1 MGRPPTGVRPGERL
15 TDYKQITVRLPPDTV
30 AQLKTLVRTL
40 ERPQWRVMTEA
51 IAAFAAARPEA
62 LPPDPALVQG
72 ALAIAHRAARRPGRT
87 PPLTDHDLYD
97 ERGLPA

>member
-1 MGRPPTGVRPGERL
+1 
-15 TDYKQITVRLPPDTV
+15 V

-97 ERGLPA
+97 KRGLPA